1 MSRNPLL
8 AAVVASVA
16 LLAFGATAATAH
28 GPHGGGGIGG
38 TSVSKLVTEAAKQL
52 GVSRT
57 TLTGAITNAAIARI
71 DEAVADDDLDA
82 DAAADLKE
90 EAQDN
95 LSVSYNLSRAAKV
108 ASNLGVT
115 TEKLNTEFSDAREAI
130 ALAKIDKAQAAGDI
144 DAEEAAE
151 LKADLADATLPGYKA
166 TRGFGFGGFG
176 AGARG
181 VGPGHRR

>member
-1 MSRNPLL
+1 MSRKPVL
-8 AAVVASVA
+8 AALAAAVA
-16 LLAFGATAATAH
+16 LLAFGTTAASAH
-28 GPHGGGGIGG
+28 GPRGHGGLGGA
-38 TSVSKLVTEAAKQL
+38 SVSKLVTEAAKQL

-95 LSVSYNLSRAAKV
+95 LNVAYELSRAAKV

-130 ALAKIDKAQAAGDI
+130 AVAKIDKAQAAGDV

-151 LKADLADATLPGYKA
+151 LKADLADAVLPGYKP
-166 TRGFGFGGFG
+166 TRGFGFGGP
-176 AGARG
+176 GARG
-181 VGPGHRR
+181 GPGHRR